1 MERSKF
7 VFFLFFFSLN
17 PQFIFYFS
25 QKKHIVFSKQKTQL
39 WLESSFAIVV
49 APKLK
54 LESII
59 VLVHHLRFPPGL
71 KSNITIVFMASHVRV
86 VYLYFIYTLF

>member
-1 MERSKF
+1 MRQQNGEDPN
-7 VFFLFFFSLN
+7 LYFFFSLN

-25 QKKHIVFSKQKTQL
+25 QKKYIVFSKQKTQL

-59 VLVHHLRFPPGL
+59 VLVHHLRFPPGS
-71 KSNITIVFMASHVRV
+71 KSNITIVFVASHV
-86 VYLYFIYTLF
+86 